1 MYNDY
6 KCPKCHGQLR
16 LGDNIILSAIR
27 DDKSRAIILL
37 HPELGNYSAD
47 YHPATKFEEGDRVIF
62 LCPICHH
69 DLSSTKHKNL
79 AMVIMTGEHGKEY
92 DIYFSQ
98 VAGEHS
104 TIKMMGEHVELYGTH
119 SEKYLD
125 FFNMSQMH

>member
-1 MYNDY
+1 LVED
-6 KCPKCHGQLR
+6 
-16 LGDNIILSAIR
+16 
-27 DDKSRAIILL
+27 
-37 HPELGNYSAD
+37 
-47 YHPATKFEEGDRVIF
+47 
-62 LCPICHH
+62 
-69 DLSSTKHKNL
+69 
-79 AMVIMTGEHGKEY
+79 GKEY

>member
-1 MYNDY
+1 MKNYY
-6 KCPKCHGQLR
+6 ICPKCRSQLMAGNKIVISAKAKDQSEG
-16 LGDNIILSAIR
+16 LITLST
-27 DDKSRAIILL
+27 
-37 HPELGNYSAD
+37 ELGNYSAD

-79 AMVIMTGEHGKEY
+79 AMVIMTGEPGKEY